1 MPCTVYACALALE
14 RNPEAA
20 AAMVEA
26 GWEVATHGY
35 RWWDYQHVD
44 EDTER
49 EHIRKVKI
57 WGREYSVEWF
67 GSRRGNSESE
77 RVRMVNVWGL
87 TVRTRNPES

>member
-57 WGREYSVEWF
+57 WGRE
-67 GSRRGNSESE
+67 
-77 RVRMVNVWGL
+77 
-87 TVRTRNPES
+87 